1 MPDVNEVAGKQLLG
15 ADRLPLPV
23 ALQPLLYGS
32 RGRSRASV
40 PCAHLSCT

>member
-23 ALQPLLYGS
+23 ALQPPLV
-32 RGRSRASV
+32 R
-40 PCAHLSCT
+40 